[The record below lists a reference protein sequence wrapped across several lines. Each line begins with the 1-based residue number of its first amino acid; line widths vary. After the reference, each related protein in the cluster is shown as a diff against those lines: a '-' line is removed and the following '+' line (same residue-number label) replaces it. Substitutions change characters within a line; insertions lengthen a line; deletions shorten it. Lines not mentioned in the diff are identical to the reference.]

1 MREPEGC
8 GHKPARIK
16 KGEITMTI
24 YDYEE
29 LKIKALAAD
38 ATQED
43 INALGEW
50 FDQYGFDYW
59 NGEYFRLEDGH
70 RIYPILKEELDEDG
84 ELEQADVIGYE
95 IR

>member
-1 MREPEGC
+1 
-8 GHKPARIK
+8 
-16 KGEITMTI
+16 MTI

-29 LKIKALAAD
+29 LKIKALVAD

-50 FDQYGFDYW
+50 FDLYGYDYW
-59 NGEYFRLEDGH
+59 NGEYFRIEDGK
-70 RIYPILKEELDEDG
+70 RIYPIYKEELDEDG